1 VLDLSIGGSSYS
13 RLDVSFSRLGR
24 VEISEILC
32 FPCNCG
38 SAVELENDESGRAR
52 LDVAL
57 L

>member
-1 VLDLSIGGSSYS
+1 MLDLSIGGSSYS